1 MFFKCCSFFFSAPDS
16 CTENVFKYKAQ
27 NAYSKPQEKT
37 RHRGPSDHSTWTH
50 RSNRSEEEVIF
61 SGREWVNAQK
71 PYREPQNPPKE
82 EFAQQHEGFKR
93 FLKQVAS
100 PPHNR
105 VTAGGRIV
113 PAGRSFPPPMLDYG
127 SIETTINQ
135 PMSKTLLSVN
145 TNTKFNARVG
155 GTDAQTSSHMLPG
168 QNMVNQNT
176 NPSGP
181 RQLEVAQV
189 QDFSNINRGGFDGN
203 ILMGTPMQFPPGIE
217 PLYLLP
223 GGGAVVSLEGMQYRA
238 SWNGPQLLLEQLQAP
253 LQVNP
258 SFALTPEHP
267 AMMYAQ
273 VVHGSHYPA
282 AVKPVTATE
291 TRTSL
296 TSTTGPYASSH
307 FQPSNQV
314 NRKASSEE
322 RQRLC
327 ARLSDL
333 DKHIAL
339 SYHKLTKQQH
349 AELVNERKVL
359 VESIDFMRKNSNEH
373 STSSSA
379 PIVDQLP
386 ATGMRPRQHPGNTD
400 LMGKLVNNNGGDAQ
414 ATLVNQ
420 KPLASS
426 TCLSPDAP
434 PFVPS
439 STKAG
444 SDHTR
449 IEKPWAPAQS
459 TYPFGNSVLPDSGIL
474 PNCGLGIENSKA
486 TQATQLTIQKEGQ
499 GANGT
504 TSRSEE
510 PPREPLPVV
519 SQGDV
524 EYVDRLG
531 LNSAGEE
538 KLYCSTVQEFQE
550 VIRRVREQAGLYG
563 CKGGQSKD
571 PAYDAE
577 QDIRWAMGDHDRI
590 RLPTS
595 TPDHVANPRPWSWD
609 DSVFNVCVSNDSA
622 AASLN
627 GPPSSTYVPGDSK
640 GKASGADILDDPFS
654 VSTHGR
660 ADNSDSDPG
669 LDGVTN
675 SSTDG
680 KYSQYE
686 LTAMTSAEDIA
697 KEVKYETRD
706 SEPSAVHLTPKLD
719 RTRGFR
725 DVSNGSAIHT
735 PPKSTKGNVTPQLH
749 RRPYQSCVEDSF
761 GTPTSGRAQ
770 VTSQGLSASGKKG
783 KRPYKPDPAAEE
795 NGVEDLDRWDRPL
808 NQVWD
813 WGTGRL
819 ISLDGRPTFHALE
832 AGFHDQSG
840 RTNDLNG
847 PTKRGGNS
855 NGTSWAPITDS
866 KSRWGPDSDTE
877 SLDGRGMPKSWDWV
891 GRR

>member
-1 MFFKCCSFFFSAPDS
+1 M
-16 CTENVFKYKAQ
+16 V
-27 NAYSKPQEKT
+27 
-37 RHRGPSDHSTWTH
+37 
-50 RSNRSEEEVIF
+50 

-71 PYREPQNPPKE
+71 PYREPQHPPKE
-82 EFAQQHEGFKR
+82 ESAQQHEGFKR

-113 PAGRSFPPPMLDYG
+113 PAGRSFPPPVLDYG
-127 SIETTINQ
+127 SIESTINQ
-135 PMSKTLLSVN
+135 PMSKPSISVN

-155 GTDAQTSSHMLPG
+155 GTDAPTSAHMLPG

-181 RQLEVAQV
+181 RQLEAAQI
-189 QDFSNINRGGFDGN
+189 QDFGNINRGGFDGN
-203 ILMGTPMQFPPGIE
+203 FSMMHFPPGIE
-217 PLYLLP
+217 PLYLLA

-258 SFALTPEHP
+258 SFAWTPENT
-267 AMMYAQ
+267 AMMYAPGF
-273 VVHGSHYPA
+273 HGYHYPA
-282 AVKPVTATE
+282 AVKPITASD

-296 TSTTGPYASSH
+296 TSATGPYASSD
-307 FQPSNQV
+307 FQPSDQA

-327 ARLSDL
+327 ARLSHL
-333 DKHIAL
+333 DRYIAQF
-339 SYHKLTKQQH
+339 YHKLTKETH
-349 AELVNERKVL
+349 ANLASQRKAL
-359 VESIDFMRKNSNEH
+359 VESIDFMRKNSNDR

-379 PIVDQLP
+379 PVVGQIP
-386 ATGMRPRQHPGNTD
+386 ATGVRPHQHPGNTD
-400 LMGKLVNNNGGDAQ
+400 LMGQSVDKNGGHAH

-420 KPLASS
+420 KPVASS

-449 IEKPWAPAQS
+449 FENPWAPAQS
-459 TYPFGNSVLPDSGIL
+459 TYSFGKSVLPNSSGTL
-474 PNCGLGIENSKA
+474 PNCGLGIENSKT
-486 TQATQLTIQKEGQ
+486 TQATQLTIQKEGR
-499 GANGT
+499 GANDM
-504 TSRSEE
+504 TSRLGE

-531 LNSAGEE
+531 LNAAGEE
-538 KLYCSTVQEFQE
+538 KLYCSTVPEFQE
-550 VIRRVREQAGLYG
+550 VIRRVREQAELYG

-609 DSVFNVCVSNDSA
+609 DSIFNVCRSNNSVN
-622 AASLN
+622 ASLN
-627 GPPSSTYVPGDSK
+627 GASSSIYISGDSQ

-654 VSTHGR
+654 VTTHGR
-660 ADNSDSDPG
+660 ADNSDTDPG
-669 LDGVTN
+669 PDGGTH
-675 SSTDG
+675 SSPG
-680 KYSQYE
+680 RKQSQYE
-686 LTAMTSAEDIA
+686 LTATMSAEGIA
-697 KEVKYETRD
+697 KEVRYETKD
-706 SEPSAVHLTPKLD
+706 SGPSAVHSTSKLD
-719 RTRGFR
+719 STRGLR
-725 DVSNGSAIHT
+725 EVSSGSAIHT
-735 PPKSTKGNVTPQLH
+735 PLKSTKENVTPQLP
-749 RRPYQSCVEDSF
+749 RRPYQPCVEDSF
-761 GTPTSGRAQ
+761 GTPTSSRSQ
-770 VTSQGLSASGKKG
+770 VTSQGVPAGGQKDQ
-783 KRPYKPDPAAEE
+783 RPYQPDPGAGE
-795 NGVEDLDRWDRPL
+795 NGDEDFDGWDRPL
-808 NQVWD
+808 NPVWD

-819 ISLDGRPTFHALE
+819 ISEDGRPTLHACQ
-832 AGFHDQSG
+832 AGYHDQSVG
-840 RTNDLNG
+840 TNDVNG
-847 PTKRGGNS
+847 PTKRGGTS
-855 NGTSWAPITDS
+855 NGTPWAPVTDS
-866 KSRWGPDSDTE
+866 KSRWGPDGDTE
-877 SLDGRGMPKSWDWV
+877 SLDGRGMPKSCDWV
-891 GRR
+891 GAR